1 MALRGKEEK
10 SALFVAFA
18 GTESRSMQPLSGLVK
33 NFPITEVQK
42 SGLLIKVRTAG
53 RKRSFIIMEDKS
65 SRNRKCSSNSVKDTS
80 TSKSG
85 EAANSQPNNSQPND
99 YKHFEKKP
107 RTFPS
112 QPRDFKETVQY
123 QDLESYNSQRHHF
136 VGTGLYNTDE
146 IEDLPPRYRQKVTK
160 IVNTVTNVV
169 SYMYER
175 HPEDFDVTKNPEI
188 KNILD
193 LNNFDINKKLSD
205 SSTAKVPSHSKNH
218 VQNGEKCNF
227 NESSNRQSSASNQ
240 NFSCRE
246 ETSSNS
252 SNNTQNSNRCDIDVR
267 NGRSSSCKSLN
278 NSDKAPDGFCQP
290 SHSKDFVRLQNE
302 EKNSDIKSSRQ
313 SSAHNKNFGRNRRTS
328 CRSRNDSESSSNF
341 SVDIEK
347 DRKFASSSRSSNNSV
362 KSAHKDFHQ
371 PSHSRDTVQ
380 VENEEKNSPNK
391 KLNRQ
396 NNAHTRNFSGKGEQ
410 FKPYNKSQNSS
421 SNLDAEKDRS
431 LSSLSNSSKNSVKS
445 APEGLYKSTHSGDP
459 MQVQN
464 KEKRNSNRTFNRQSS
479 AYDKNFSNKGETSN
493 RSYIK
498 SQNNS
503 RYNVDLEKDEELHQS
518 SYTKEPA
525 NLQNEPKSNSN
536 KYNRQIGAGN
546 KNFNCKKEITSNS
559 FYNSRSSSGAGDDV
573 GKDEAFVSSSKGSK
587 DSLKVYNDVHLSSCS
602 EKPVHVQND
611 ENNSSNKTF
620 SRQSSIRSKNI
631 SCVEEASHNSLN
643 KSESSCRVNADKKK
657 RKPFVSPKNSTD
669 SAKATDEN
677 LHHNSYYHQ
686 NSSSKSLG
694 HSSETIHRDLK
705 FDARTTLVARNGNEK
720 DFYVPRQSIKKTKES
735 GFFIIV
741 NVSDKTDNLEYWTEM
756 FCDFLKHN
764 RFSLEFCCKFSESLV
779 LNFESK
785 YDALK
790 AVPILKK
797 KKDAAKNLKDPHITL
812 ASQLKYHLT
821 RPCDCSDAMF
831 ENCKKY
837 FNDFVQKFV
846 REHKEK
852 IGEVQNEMKA
862 LKNIRNKKLCEE
874 LYSSLNEKLDVL
886 EKMQT
891 VFKTFV
897 STLEE
902 KLALHEKFYIKG
914 TLTLKEKFVLKD
926 EKFFEFTS
934 EERTALKQLIML
946 EKKFDS
952 GKESLNKLRDEEDR
966 LNSQVKLPTYSVSLA
981 IRKLKKMFS
990 YECNSFRRCLPVYSK
1005 KGELLNSV
1013 REYSVLVISAE
1024 TGSGKTTQLAEY
1036 LLQSTFANRG
1046 TIICTQP
1053 RKIAAVSVA
1062 NFVCGQMGTAVGKL
1076 VGYDI
1081 GAEKKYD
1088 SNTKII
1094 YMTDYALLKKLLRNR
1109 KLRGI
1114 SCVIIDEAHERTL
1127 YTDLVL
1133 GMLKDCISERLDL
1146 RLIVTSA
1153 TIDPSLFVQHFGEH
1167 QSKVIQVPGRTYPVE
1182 VVWLEED
1189 VEVGDDYVKKCVETA
1204 LRIHQ
1209 EKSDGNILVFL
1220 TSPGEIDEA
1229 IMMFKDWCSEPDMPE
1244 LLCLHGKCDLQEQL
1258 LVFQANQ
1265 NKRKII
1271 FATNSAE
1278 TSLTIPGVKYVIDS
1292 GRAKE
1297 MVYYPDKNKSCL
1309 LVDFINKSSAEQ
1321 RKGRAGRTQP
1331 GVCYRMYSKKNYEKM
1346 ENSSKPEI
1354 LRTNLQKAVLKLYQ
1368 FGLEPR
1374 LFSFVEPPPREAL
1387 KKSLES
1393 LEHLG
1398 LIKES
1403 KQGFSLTELGKKVV
1417 EIPTEPHLAKLVL
1430 EGIKA
1435 EIGYET
1441 IIVAALLNEAGRLF
1455 FRTEDIKAVAD
1466 ERKRIFCQEN
1476 GDLCTYLEVY
1486 KRWLEEARPERY
1498 NWCVKNY
1505 VNSKALNSATK
1516 TIQEILNS
1524 LHQDLGIRVS
1534 RRYNNRAF
1542 KSQFEKIVFNCFSE
1556 NLCSYSGHPKLGY
1569 FSPHFPES
1577 LYIHPSSAL
1586 NYLKKAGT
1594 DFPSFLVYSAFMQT
1608 SRNFLLD
1615 VTPIKEE
1622 TIKQA
1627 VHEGTFQLHPD
1638 SLKGLQLLPK
1648 TLGPFGESVLI
1659 RHILGKKGSKIN
1671 NLESLVE
1678 RLTHCKNF
1686 QIDVCVEK
1694 GVIVI
1699 YLLKR
1704 YHETVSRYIYE
1715 MVEEAHADM
1724 KNEEEIVEI
1733 KDSFSSFCLGAGGI
1747 VSDVIMP
1754 GEFKEV
1760 VVVNLLKLQFKVVE
1774 ESLKSFGPLQSLQV
1788 ADIGRNSCRISA
1800 AYVKVAN
1807 AQKAMLTLSQ
1817 QKGLK
1822 VKANVHVPIN
1832 SEEPLPIYRME
1843 VKWCRCP
1850 ATGKGW
1856 VEFYSESDCIT
1867 ASGGL
1872 TSSSFYIENNYVQ
1885 FIPSQ
1890 SEKVLDM
1897 KNLPSFV
1904 DEEMIKENLVKKLPD
1919 LIKIRNI
1926 YVSRKKAPQVTEKE
1940 MEYTKGELKKLFSA
1954 SALIDLKYP
1963 NPSCNFWTA
1972 MVYFKKWEDGVK
1984 ALNNL
1989 DGKAKIDSVPLQI
2002 KVIKESHLQCKAQI
2016 YEAIEEELQRIQKNS
2031 KTTRIFTKKIQQKSI
2046 IDIGFSS
2053 KGMQELFDTH
2063 FEISQLLRGKILNC
2077 SNEKYNC
2084 LFTADSEKEINAI
2097 QKNTNTVIIL
2107 DSTRKLISIFGTKEN
2122 RFKAYNEVCSI
2133 VTRNILSKKVVFNIS
2148 EAPAGFLK
2156 CLYSEFGLYLG
2167 GLCYKFNLKRAYS
2180 ADGKLILE
2188 GTRASL
2194 KQAEQFLEGICSKLY
2209 EQNPEAK
2216 PDEDKEICAICLDPV
2231 TFDFHRL
2238 ENCGHAFCRA
2248 CLVLQLESKT
2258 IPLCCIKQNCGKKF
2272 YLVDIKKCLSY
2283 ASENTKKNFYK
2294 AALHYHVTRNPDE
2307 VLYCPSPDC
2316 HRVFRVS
2323 NSEREQLCLG
2333 CNNVI
2338 CTRCK
2343 SLYHYGMSC
2352 EFFQKS
2358 GGDEDFAIKMWMQE
2372 DGSLRKQCPSC
2383 QTLIEKDSGCNHME
2397 CANCNAHFCW
2407 LCLELFPS
2415 GVEVY
2420 DHLPYCPNNQAS

>member
-1 MALRGKEEK
+1 MA
-10 SALFVAFA
+10 
-18 GTESRSMQPLSGLVK
+18 
-33 NFPITEVQK
+33 
-42 SGLLIKVRTAG
+42 
-53 RKRSFIIMEDKS
+53 DKS
-65 SRNRKCSSNSVKDTS
+65 SRNRKYSSNSVKDDAS

-85 EAANSQPNNSQPND
+85 EAANSQMTNSQPND

-107 RTFPS
+107 RAFPLKT
-112 QPRDFKETVQY
+112 RDFKETVQY

-160 IVNTVTNVV
+160 IVNNATNVV
-169 SYMYER
+169 SYMLEK
-175 HPEDFDVTKNPEI
+175 HPEDFDPDRNPEI

-193 LNNFDINKKLSD
+193 LSNFDINKKLPD
-205 SSTAKVPSHSKNH
+205 SSTAKLPSHSKSRL
-218 VQNGEKCNF
+218 QNREKDNL
-227 NESSNRQSSASNQ
+227 NESYNSKSSASSQ
-240 NFSCRE
+240 NFNCKKKAGK
-246 ETSSNS
+246 SSNS
-252 SNNTQNSNRCDIDVR
+252 TQNSNRCDTDIR
-267 NGRSSSCKSLN
+267 NSQSSSCKSLN
-278 NSDKAPDGFCQP
+278 NSDKAPDEFSQP
-290 SHSKDFVRLQNE
+290 SHSKESIHLENE
-302 EKNSDIKSSRQ
+302 GNHSDVKFSRQ
-313 SSAHNKNFGRNRRTS
+313 SSADNKNFGRNRRTS

-341 SVDIEK
+341 STDLGK
-347 DRKFASSSRSSNNSV
+347 DRVFTSSSRTSNNSI
-362 KSAHKDFHQ
+362 KSAHKDLHK
-371 PSHSRDTVQ
+371 PSHFRDTVQ
-380 VENEEKNSPNK
+380 IENEEKSNPNK
-391 KLNRQ
+391 NLNRQ
-396 NNAHTRNFSGKGEQ
+396 NNAHSRNFSSKGKQ
-410 FKPYNKSQNSS
+410 FKPYNKPQNGS
-421 SNLDAEKDRS
+421 SNLDTEKDRS
-431 LSSLSNSSKNSVKS
+431 LSPLSDCSKNSVKS
-445 APEGLYKSTHSGDP
+445 SSVGSYKSTHSRDP
-459 MQVQN
+459 RYEQN
-464 KEKRNSNRTFNRQSS
+464 EEKHNFNRTFSRQSS
-479 AYDKNFSNKGETSN
+479 ACDRNFSKKGESSN
-493 RSYIK
+493 RSY
-498 SQNNS
+498 NN
-503 RYNVDLEKDEELHQS
+503 RYKWDLEKEEELHQS
-518 SYTKEPA
+518 VCTKEPV
-525 NLQNEPKSNSN
+525 NVQNEPKSDSN
-536 KYNRQIGAGN
+536 KYNRPVDAGT
-546 KNFNCKKEITSNS
+546 KNFNCKKKITSNS
-559 FYNSRSSSGAGDDV
+559 FNNSRSNRGADRDAR
-573 GKDEAFVSSSKGSK
+573 KDNTFVSTSKGSK
-587 DSLKVYNDVHLSSCS
+587 ESVKVYNDENPSSCS
-602 EKPVHVQND
+602 EKPLHVQND
-611 ENNSSNKTF
+611 GNK
-620 SRQSSIRSKNI
+620 SSIRSKNI
-631 SCVEEASHNSLN
+631 KCIKETSRNSF
-643 KSESSCRVNADKKK
+643 SESESNFRANVDKKK
-657 RKPFVSPKNSTD
+657 PKPFVSCKSSCDSVKPTVENSR
-669 SAKATDEN
+669 
-677 LHHNSYYHQ
+677 HNSYYHQ
-686 NSSSKSLG
+686 NSSSSKNLS
-694 HSSETIHRDLK
+694 HPSETILRDLK
-705 FDARTTLVARNGNEK
+705 SDARTTLGARNGNEK
-720 DFYVPRQSIKKTKES
+720 DSYVPCKNIKKTKEF
-735 GFFIIV
+735 GFFIFV
-741 NVSDKTDNLEYWTEM
+741 NVSEKTDNLEYWTEI
-756 FCDFLKHN
+756 FRDFLKHDK
-764 RFSLEFCCKFSESLV
+764 FSLEFCCKFSESLV
-779 LNFESK
+779 LNFDWKS
-785 YDALK
+785 DAM
-790 AVPILKK
+790 AAFPFLKK
-797 KKDAAKNLKDPHITL
+797 KKDATKNLRDPHLTL
-812 ASQLKYHLT
+812 VSPPRLHRT
-821 RPCDCSDAMF
+821 RPCDCSNSMF
-831 ENCKKY
+831 KNCKQY
-837 FNDFVQKFV
+837 FEDFEKKFVQ
-846 REHKEK
+846 EHKTK
-852 IGEVQNEMKA
+852 IQEVVNEMKG
-862 LKNIRNKKLCEE
+862 LKNTSNKRQYKE
-874 LYSSLNEKLDVL
+874 LYLSLNEKLDVL
-886 EKMQT
+886 EEMQR
-891 VFKTFV
+891 VFETFISILV
-897 STLEE
+897 E
-902 KLALHEKFYIKG
+902 KLSLHEKFHITG
-914 TLTLKEKFVLKD
+914 NLTLKEKFVLKD
-926 EKFFEFTS
+926 ENSFELTS
-934 EERTALKQLIML
+934 EEKANLKQLLIL
-946 EKKFDS
+946 EKKFYEERITEDELI
-952 GKESLNKLRDEEDR
+952 KEEER
-966 LNSQVKLPTYSVSLA
+966 LNSEVKLPTYSVFLA
-981 IRKLKKMFS
+981 LRKLKKNFS
-990 YECNSFRRCLPVYSK
+990 YECNSFRRSLPVYSIK
-1005 KGELLNSV
+1005 EELLDSV
-1013 REYSVLVISAE
+1013 QKYSVLVLSAE

-1036 LLQSTFANRG
+1036 LLQSTFADRG

-1081 GAEKKYD
+1081 GTEKKYD
-1088 SNTKII
+1088 NNTKII

-1167 QSKVIQVPGRTYPVE
+1167 QTKVIQVPGRTYPVE
-1182 VVWLEED
+1182 VIWSEKD

-1209 EKSDGNILVFL
+1209 EKPDGNILVFL

-1229 IMMFKDWCSEPDMPE
+1229 IMMFKDWCSEPDLPE

-1258 LVFQANQ
+1258 LVFQE
-1265 NKRKII
+1265 NKKNRKII

-1297 MVYYPDKNKSCL
+1297 MIYYPDKNKSCL

-1346 ENSSKPEI
+1346 EDSSKAEI

-1374 LFSFVEPPPREAL
+1374 IFSFVEPPPREAL

-1398 LIKES
+1398 LIKEN

-1417 EIPTEPHLAKLVL
+1417 EIPTEPHLAKLIL
-1430 EGIKA
+1430 EGVKL

-1455 FRTEDIKAVAD
+1455 FRTEDIKDMAD
-1466 ERKRIFCQEN
+1466 ARKKMFCQKN

-1516 TIQEILNS
+1516 TIQEILIS

-1534 RRYNNRAF
+1534 RRYNNHGF

-1586 NYLKKAGT
+1586 NYLKT

-1608 SRNFLLD
+1608 TRNFLLD

-1627 VHEGTFQLHPD
+1627 VLEGTFQLHPD
-1638 SLKGLQLLPK
+1638 SLKGLQLVPK

-1659 RHILGKKGSKIN
+1659 RHILGKKGRKIN

-1686 QIDVCVEK
+1686 QIDVCVDK

-1699 YLLKR
+1699 YLLKK
-1704 YHETVSRYIYE
+1704 YHETVARYIYE
-1715 MVEEAHADM
+1715 MVEEAHAAMRD
-1724 KNEEEIVEI
+1724 EEETIEM
-1733 KDSFSSFCLGAGGI
+1733 KDSFSSFCLGAGGM
-1747 VSDVIMP
+1747 VSDIIMP

-1760 VVVNLLKLQFKVVE
+1760 VVDHLLKLQFKVVE
-1774 ESLKSFGPLQSLQV
+1774 ELLKSFGPLQSLQV
-1788 ADIGRNSCRISA
+1788 ADIGKNSCRISA
-1800 AYVKVAN
+1800 AYVKVAS
-1807 AQKAMLTLSQ
+1807 AQKAMLALCQ
-1817 QKGLK
+1817 KKGLK
-1822 VKANVHVPIN
+1822 AKANVSVPLN

-1856 VEFYSESDCIT
+1856 VEFFSESDCIT

-1872 TSSSFYIENNYVQ
+1872 TVSSFYIGDNYVQ
-1885 FIPSQ
+1885 FMPSQ

-1897 KNLPSFV
+1897 KNLPSFAE
-1904 DEEMIKENLVKKLPD
+1904 EEMIRENLKEKLKD

-1926 YVSRKKAPQVTEKE
+1926 HIMRKKAPPVTEKD
-1940 MEYTKGELKKLFSA
+1940 MEYVKGELKKLFSA

-1963 NPSCNFWTA
+1963 NPNCNFWTA
-1972 MVYFKKWEDGVK
+1972 KVYFKKWEDGVK

-2002 KVIKESHLQCKAQI
+2002 KVVKESHLQCKKQI
-2016 YEAIEEELQRIQKNS
+2016 YEVIEKELAKKSETINIVIKMIKQNS
-2031 KTTRIFTKKIQQKSI
+2031 IV
-2046 IDIGFSS
+2046 DIGFSC

-2063 FEISQLLRGKILNC
+2063 FEISQLLRGKSLNC

-2084 LFTADSEKEINAI
+2084 LFTADSEKEINEI
-2097 QKNTNTVIIL
+2097 KENTNTAIIL

-2122 RFKAYNEVCSI
+2122 RYKAYNEVCSL
-2133 VTRNILSKKVVFNIS
+2133 VTRNILSKKIVFNIS

-2156 CLYSEFGLYLG
+2156 CLYSEFGLDLG
-2167 GLCYKFNLKRAYS
+2167 GLRYKFNLKRAYS

-2188 GTRASL
+2188 GTRTSL
-2194 KQAEQFLEGICSKLY
+2194 KQAELFLEGICSKLY
-2209 EQNPEAK
+2209 EKNPEAK
-2216 PDEDKEICAICLDPV
+2216 SDEDKEICAICLDPV

-2238 ENCGHAFCRA
+2238 ENCGHAFCKA

-2258 IPLCCIKQNCGKKF
+2258 IPLCCIKQDCGKNF

-2283 ASENTKKNFYK
+2283 ASENSKKNFYK
-2294 AALHYHVTRNPDE
+2294 AALHYYITRHPDE
-2307 VLYCPSPDC
+2307 VMYCPSPDC
-2316 HRVFRVS
+2316 DRIYRVS
-2323 NSEREQLCLG
+2323 NSGTEQLCLG

-2338 CTRCK
+2338 CTSCK

-2358 GGDEDFAIKMWMQE
+2358 EGDEDFSIKMWILE
-2372 DGSLRKQCPSC
+2372 DQNTRKQCPSC
-2383 QTLIEKDSGCNHME
+2383 QTLIEKNSGCNHME
-2397 CANCNAHFCW
+2397 CANCDAHFCW
-2407 LCLELFPS
+2407 LCLEVFPS
-2415 GVEVY
+2415 GAEVY
-2420 DHLPYCPNNQAS
+2420 DHLPYCPKNEAR